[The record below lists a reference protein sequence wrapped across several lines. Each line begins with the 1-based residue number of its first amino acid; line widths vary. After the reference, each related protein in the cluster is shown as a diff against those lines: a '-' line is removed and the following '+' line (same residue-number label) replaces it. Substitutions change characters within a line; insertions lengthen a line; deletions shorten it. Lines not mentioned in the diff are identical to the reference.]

1 MAVVLTEKP
10 GPLFDN
16 VLPGV
21 RKRGGK
27 LKMEEK
33 KKTHSGEQFMLLF
46 WFYLVG
52 FKFPY
57 QLFAVCPY
65 FSLLF
70 LTSRL

>member
-1 MAVVLTEKP
+1 MAVVLTEKT

-33 KKTHSGEQFMLLF
+33 KKTFWRTIHVALLV
-46 WFYLVG
+46 L
-52 FKFPY
+52 P
-57 QLFAVCPY
+57 
-65 FSLLF
+65 
-70 LTSRL
+70 RRI

>member
-1 MAVVLTEKP
+1 MAVVLTEKT

-33 KKTHSGEQFMLLF
+33 KKNILENNSCCSSGF
-46 WFYLVG
+46 
-52 FKFPY
+52 
-57 QLFAVCPY
+57 
-65 FSLLF
+65 
-70 LTSRL
+70 TS